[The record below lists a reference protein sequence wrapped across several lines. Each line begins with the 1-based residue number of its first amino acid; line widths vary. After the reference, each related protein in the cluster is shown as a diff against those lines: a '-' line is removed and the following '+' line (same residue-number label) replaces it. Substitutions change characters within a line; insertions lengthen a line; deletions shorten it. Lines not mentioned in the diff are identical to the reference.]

1 MKIGAV
7 ALANMLD
14 GYTDQVIHL
23 REGLSSNEDYMFA
36 SMATTMV
43 LGFLGNIEDMARRD
57 WISPGMADELIEDLE
72 EWFSKY
78 LEDWE
83 KEGEE
88 DEEE

>member
-14 GYTDQVIHL
+14 GYTDQVISL
-23 REGLSSNEDYMFA
+23 KRSLSSNEDYMFA

-43 LGFLGNIEDMARRD
+43 LGFLGNIEDMARRG
-57 WISPGMADELIEDLE
+57 WITPSVAAELSEDLE
-72 EWFSKY
+72 EWFSKC